1 LNPIAHDKKTTLA
14 ALEHGFLA
22 MTDTNEIAQL
32 VVGQFPQ
39 SAPALVR
46 VVAIGTGW
54 AG

>member
-1 LNPIAHDKKTTLA
+1 LNPIANDEETTLA
-14 ALEHGFLA
+14 ALEYGSLA
-22 MTDTNEIAQL
+22 MTDTHESAQL